1 MDETHAEAN
10 QTQSASI
17 LPKNYTFFGSYD
29 HSLDPKGRI
38 IIPTAYRKPLGEV
51 FTISITRDGEGI
63 ACIPT
68 RCSVNFWRNSTA
80 SISANQPYKSI
91 RLIWPR

>member
-1 MDETHAEAN
+1 MERMDETHAEAN

-63 ACIPT
+63 ALYPDP
-68 RCSVNFWRNSTA
+68 VFD
-80 SISANQPYKSI
+80 
-91 RLIWPR
+91 